1 MSDLVDESYI
11 NRLSIAELRR
21 ELVDAL
27 EFQFGLMAALRDAPE
42 LARPFVLHRLSQ
54 GATWRDGDHDT
65 GKLLQ
70 RKHGLDAV
78 PPVSECES
86 GAGLWWRIRQGLL
99 TKRPTELP

>member
-11 NRLSIAELRR
+11 NRLSIEELRR
-21 ELVDAL
+21 ELIDAL
-27 EFQFGLMAALRDAPE
+27 SLQFGLMAALRDAPQ
-42 LARPFVLHRLSQ
+42 LAPPFVLRRLSQ

-70 RKHGLDAV
+70 RKYGLDAV

-86 GAGLWWRIRQGLL
+86 GAGLWWRIRQGLK
-99 TKRPTELP
+99 TERPKELP